1 MSTITC
7 INNKT
12 GKTKTYF
19 FKSLDAVQRFIME
32 FILNGNGSRVRTF
45 KEGRKIIEE
54 ILLSVSYENEMEKK
68 IFQQFKIIPEDSEYY
83 DKR

>member
-32 FILNGNGSRVRTF
+32 FIPKNGASMRTF
-45 KEGRKIIEE
+45 KEGRQIIEE
-54 ILLSVSYENEMEKK
+54 TLLSVSYENEMEKK
-68 IFQQFKIIPEDSEYY
+68 IFQSFKIIPEDSEYY

>member
-7 INNKT
+7 IDNKT

-19 FKSLDAVQRFIME
+19 FKSLDAVQKFIME
-32 FILNGNGSRVRTF
+32 FIPTKNGSLMRTF

-83 DKR
+83 DKK